1 MTQWSNELS
10 YEVSEDGYDIFLH
23 GELWIT
29 QHEPL
34 IPNPDMSYEENAL
47 WHCEQ
52 LDETVNPDKVLKR
65 YKTDKIAEMKENLN
79 SFLNQASVISE
90 CHNGKKTY
98 SVSSEK
104 QQLLAAMIQRKIYSD
119 ENNIVFDAYWNEKGG
134 VAEIYTLNE
143 LQQLS
148 IEIYQFVQPYVTAE
162 QQREQ
167 EIHACRSMEE
177 VDNIDITFE

>member
-1 MTQWSNELS
+1 MKQFSNELS
-10 YEVSEDGYDIFLH
+10 YEIFDDGYEIFLD
-23 GELWIT
+23 GGRWMT
-29 QHEPL
+29 QHEPH
-34 IPNPDMSYEENAL
+34 IPNPDMSYEENAI
-47 WHCEQ
+47 WHCKQ

-104 QQLLAAMIQRKIYSD
+104 QHLLSAMIQRKIYSD

-167 EIHACRSMEE
+167 EINACCSMEE
-177 VDNIDITFE
+177 IDNIDIKFE